1 MDLSAEF
8 DFYEKE
14 DLYEEVAQVYT
25 LVVERDS
32 KKAAAELRRIQAA
45 AGARPAMRAALIMM
59 VLKHEVEQTHALPN
73 LEGYL
78 YLLREYP
85 EAIVALKQAILA
97 CRPAWGLA
105 EVKAVKPRRPT
116 SKP

>member
-1 MDLSAEF
+1 MDLTMEF

-25 LVVERDS
+25 FLIERDS
-32 KKAAAELRRIQAA
+32 RKAAAELRRIQTS
-45 AGARPAMRAALIMM
+45 AGARPAMWAALIMT

-78 YLLREYP
+78 YLLRKYP
-85 EAIVALKQAILA
+85 EAVVALKQAIFA
-97 CRPAWGLA
+97 CLPAWGLA
-105 EVKAVKPRRPT
+105 DVKAANPRPPASRL
-116 SKP
+116 